1 VQARFITFLLKF
13 TKNPFILVTIIM
25 VIYVAVALYLDV
37 GKLYIASVKIDY
49 LTLPAILIPMT
60 LTILVLGFRFHRYL
74 RALKIDT
81 PLKKSILIY
90 VTGLA
95 LAVTP
100 AGSGQVIR
108 SQIIKKQFGFAV
120 SKTSPVLLIEKWN
133 ELNAALLILIGLA
146 LVKPMLESTVIIIVG
161 VGLALFIFGIM
172 RNQLIFSLF
181 KKIILRFPRLKVLEE
196 SVEISRDAL
205 KALSSRTLLLEGFIF
220 TVPAMILQA
229 VSVFFV
235 FHALGVKI
243 SFITSTQIFYV
254 ALISGVLSFIP
265 GGLVVTEAS
274 MLGLLIKYYDHDV
287 RILATSIIIIRFVT
301 VWYPTLLGIL
311 TSQFILR
318 YKQHNT

>member
-1 VQARFITFLLKF
+1 MQARLITYLLKF
-13 TKNPFILVTIIM
+13 TKNPFILVTAIM
-25 VIYVAVALYLDV
+25 VIYVAIALYIDV
-37 GKLYIASVKIDY
+37 GKLTITSVRIDY
-49 LTLPAILIPMT
+49 LTMSSILIPMT
-60 LTILVLGFRFHRYL
+60 LTILVLGYRFHRFL
-74 RALKIDT
+74 RALNINT

-95 LAVTP
+95 FAVTP
-100 AGSGQVIR
+100 VGSGQVIR

-120 SKTSPVLLIEKWN
+120 SKTSPIVLIEKWN
-133 ELNAALLILIGLA
+133 ELNAALLILVGFA
-146 LVKPMLESTVIIIVG
+146 LVESMLESSIIVIVG
-161 VGLALFIFGIM
+161 VGLALFIFGMM
-172 RNQLIFSLF
+172 RNRLLFSLF
-181 KKIILRFPRLKVLEE
+181 SKITLRFPRLKVLEE
-196 SVEISRDAL
+196 SVVVSRDAL
-205 KALSSRTLLLEGFIF
+205 KLLTSRRVVLEAFIF

-235 FHALGVKI
+235 FHAFGVKI
-243 SFITSTQIFYV
+243 TFITSTQIFYV

-287 RILATSIIIIRFVT
+287 RLLATSIIIIRFVT

-318 YKQHNT
+318 YKRHST

>member
-1 VQARFITFLLKF
+1 
-13 TKNPFILVTIIM
+13 M
-25 VIYVAVALYLDV
+25 
-37 GKLYIASVKIDY
+37 
-49 LTLPAILIPMT
+49 
-60 LTILVLGFRFHRYL
+60 
-74 RALKIDT
+74 
-81 PLKKSILIY
+81 
-90 VTGLA
+90 
-95 LAVTP
+95 TP

-229 VSVFFV
+229 VSVFCIPCTWSKNLFYNINANLLCCINIRSSL
-235 FHALGVKI
+235 FHPRRLN
-243 SFITSTQIFYV
+243 SD
-254 ALISGVLSFIP
+254 
-265 GGLVVTEAS
+265 GGEYAW
-274 MLGLLIKYYDHDV
+274 I
-287 RILATSIIIIRFVT
+287 AN
-301 VWYPTLLGIL
+301 
-311 TSQFILR
+311 QILR
-318 YKQHNT
+318 P